1 MLLGVL
7 APVRG
12 HGDPLDEVQAM
23 IAAGQ
28 RDSARVTLD
37 SLLTDPQAL
46 EGTARPEVEFL
57 GVLLEES
64 GEEYGH
70 RLRSLLDQELPPARE
85 AWVHLSLGQMA
96 FVQGD
101 LQFALR
107 EFGRCRKLG
116 RQDEC
121 GLWEGITAFALGD
134 GDAARMA
141 LEPVQ
146 DSGNPTERD
155 RARITIGDTY
165 RVGGDWSSAR
175 THYRRVREDDEASP
189 WWGTAVLLEAMCL
202 EGMGE
207 DDEAKSLLRMLI
219 AKVPDGYETPLA
231 RSRLVN
237 LEAMKEEVGGSES
250 PEEGDGTDA
259 DQAFAV
265 QVGAFSSGENA
276 ERMVEEIREQG
287 IENVRIVAGEDGL
300 HRVLLGQFPD
310 RAQAE
315 SYGDSLG
322 AVLGLGFSVVEE
334 N

>member
-1 MLLGVL
+1 MFPGVL

-12 HGDPLDEVQAM
+12 QGDPLDEVQAM
-23 IAAGQ
+23 IAAGD
-28 RDSARVTLD
+28 RDSARVALD

-46 EGTARPEVEFL
+46 RGAARPEAEFL

-116 RQDEC
+116 RQEEC

-134 GDAARMA
+134 GDAARMV
-141 LEPVQ
+141 LDPVQ
-146 DSGNPTERD
+146 DSANPTQRD

-175 THYRRVREDDEASP
+175 NHYRKVREDDEVSA

-207 DDEAKSLLRMLI
+207 DDEAKTLLRMLI
-219 AKVPDGYETPLA
+219 TEVPDGYETPLA
-231 RSRLVN
+231 RYHLVN
-237 LEAMKEEVGGSES
+237 LEARKKEEGGLES
-250 PEEGDGTDA
+250 PEEGDREDA
-259 DQAFAV
+259 GQAFTV

-276 ERMVEEIREQG
+276 EGMMGEIREQG
-287 IENVRIVAGEDGL
+287 VQDVRIVAGEDGL
-300 HRVLLGQFPD
+300 HRVLLGHFPD
-310 RAQAE
+310 RARAE

-322 AVLGLGFSVVEE
+322 AALGLGFSVVEE